1 MGRALKIMAQNQIK
15 NMTLNFGPQHPAA
28 HGVLRMVLEMDG
40 EVIERAAS
48 VLKELRGYQLPIY
61 VLENGLADASDEK
74 RADFIRAH
82 LRSVHQ
88 AIAEGAD
95 VRGYFHW
102 SLMDN
107 FEWADGFEPKF
118 GLYQVDFKTFKRA
131 PRPSAAVY
139 AEICKNNGL

>member
-1 MGRALKIMAQNQIK
+1 MNENKIISD
-15 NMTLNFGPQHPAA
+15 LGW
-28 HGVLRMVLEMDG
+28 
-40 EVIERAAS
+40 EVYPEGIGA

-82 LRSVHQ
+82 LRSVRQ